1 MQIPST
7 YFSNKISQDNL
18 KWKTKIEF
26 FTSDKTSAVAVTLSD
41 EDLIENTLQIDS
53 QTTGN
58 DNFILG
64 GVSSS
69 QCKFNIN
76 VQGINKLN
84 AVHLLKKKSV
94 FRVKVWLQ
102 TDDPSQ
108 SQVDP
113 SLNTNNTENTSGRLI
128 LGIFYIDKIQ
138 DNNFDTQIEAYDG
151 MQAFETAV
159 SNIDLQHLYATGA
172 TITQYMTRYADTC
185 SVDTYSI
192 SADITVLPDNNSNPL
207 YYSNDLTPQT
217 YREVL
222 GYLSQIG
229 CGFFYLNADGNLA
242 FKKYAQSSVASLPHT
257 KIYDYTQGNETFQ
270 TRKVTMNVAAFN
282 VTANSSAQLQGN
294 RAEMFYNENP
304 FVRYM
309 FPDNPN
315 QVPASVQQIINSM
328 LSAVDTL
335 LFTSG
340 SYEIINRPDFEIG
353 DKITVTVKQI
363 DRVTD
368 QIVDKTYSDIL
379 ICKYSWKYQT
389 YASVTSLGYA
399 KASAN
404 KQTQNTSKIKQQSGS
419 APVNAT
425 IRTLGTQALSIGQGA
440 SAKMFTV
447 FYVLQRDIESMFTI
461 SATLNVLS
469 AGTYRLRIQLDGV
482 DYITQ
487 PKQYVADTGYYTF
500 SYTFG
505 TGSFDYDGQHSLVI
519 TLISLDT
526 FAASVAINDYQ
537 LLLTASAVHETT
549 PQWTGLYEVED
560 YVDSFDILDALNFG
574 TLADDVSAVIE
585 TSPTPP
591 TPTVLSKTFTATQ
604 FTVDQSVSG
613 NTASLRTNTNADDGY
628 DWDNLGNVYV
638 EDTVP
643 AWATKMTIKVSC
655 ATSGE
660 RRLRIWVDS
669 TMISDVMYDTGSYD
683 VPSEY
688 TVATDLAV
696 TGGSTVKYTL
706 DGPREETGRKRAPLT
721 NHLEV
726 IYSS

>member
-404 KQTQNTSKIKQQSGS
+404 KQTQNTSKIKQQSTS

-425 IRTLGTQALSIGQGA
+425 IRTLGALPLTLSQLGNV
-440 SAKMFTV
+440 KMFTV
-447 FYVLQRDIESMFTI
+447 FYILQRDIESMFTI

-519 TLISLDT
+519 SLISLDT

-560 YVDSFDILDALNFG
+560 YVESFDILDALNFG
-574 TLADDVSAVIE
+574 TLADNVDALIGSDTRTE
-585 TSPTPP
+585 TR
-591 TPTVLSKTFTATQ
+591 VFTATQ
-604 FTVDQSVSG
+604 FTVDTSVPNNQATLRNNSG
-613 NTASLRTNTNADDGY
+613 ADDGK
-628 DWDNLGNVYV
+628 DWDYLGNVYID
-638 EDTVP
+638 DTAP
-643 AWATKMTIKVSC
+643 SWANKISIKVSL
-655 ATSGE
+655 ATSGS
-660 RRLRIWVDS
+660 RTLKIWVDS
-669 TMISDVMYDTGSYD
+669 TKVSDTSYNTGSFTEYTEYD
-683 VPSEY
+683 VISNHP
-688 TVATDLAV
+688 V
-696 TGGSTVKYTL
+696 TGGSTIRYTL
-706 DGPREETGRKRAPLT
+706 DGLRDETRDWAPLV

-726 IYSS
+726 TYSS